1 MTRTDGYL
9 TDRYVA
15 ATVAHIPANQRADI
29 EAELRA
35 SIADAI
41 DAQPAPASGTAESS
55 EAERAVLEALG
66 DPELLA
72 ATYAERPLYVIG
84 PRTYLPWKRLTVL
97 LLWIVVPIVAM
108 LAGIASLL
116 DGDGWGSAVGA
127 TVSAAWGTAILL
139 IFWVTVVFA
148 AIERYGTDGE
158 PITEPWTVDRLD
170 EASRTTVTWGETIGG
185 VVALVLVGALIV
197 WQQVW
202 PFASTADGEGLPTI
216 NPDLWSFVLPA
227 LLVVMALEGATVIHR
242 HVRGHWKP
250 SDAWVVLGLNLAVL
264 ALLLPPLLNEAFL
277 NRALFDEIGWPD
289 ANSPVTLAQTELIVA
304 GIVVLS
310 AIGDVWNGFAKA
322 RAARRTLSARR

>member
-1 MTRTDGYL
+1 MTRTDGHL

-29 EAELRA
+29 EQELRA

-41 DAQPAPASGTAESS
+41 DAKAAPASDALRAG

-97 LLWIVVPIVAM
+97 LLWIVVPIVAG

-116 DGDGWGSAVGA
+116 DGDGWGSAIGA
-127 TVSAAWGTAILL
+127 TVGAAWGTAILL

-148 AIERYGTDGE
+148 LIDRYGE
-158 PITEPWTVDRLD
+158 EIPSVTEPWTVDRLS
-170 EASRTTVTWGETIGG
+170 ESTRTTVTWGETIGG
-185 VVALVLVGALIV
+185 VLTLVLVGALIV
-197 WQQVW
+197 WQQLW
-202 PFASTADGEGLPTI
+202 PFASTAGGDGLPTI

-227 LLVVMALEGATVIHR
+227 LLVVMALEGASLIHR
-242 HVRGHWKP
+242 HVRGHWKAT
-250 SDAWVVLGLNLAVL
+250 DGWIVLGLNVAVL
-264 ALLLPPLLNEAFL
+264 ALLLPPLLNEYFL

-289 ANSPVTLAQTELIVA
+289 ANSPVTLAQTELIIA

-310 AIGDVWNGFAKA
+310 AIADVWNGFSKS
-322 RAARRTLSARR
+322 RAARRNRT